1 MDLVVLGMSGGT
13 GCTPGAMDM
22 VPDERHMA

>member
-13 GCTPGAMDM
+13 GCTPGAMDI
-22 VPDERHMA
+22 VPDKRHMA